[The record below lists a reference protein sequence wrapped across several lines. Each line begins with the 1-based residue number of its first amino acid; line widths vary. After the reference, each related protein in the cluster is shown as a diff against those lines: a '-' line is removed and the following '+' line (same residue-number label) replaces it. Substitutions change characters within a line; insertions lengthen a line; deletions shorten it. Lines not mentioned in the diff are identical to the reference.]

1 MDSALMVVRELDSA
15 LMVVRG
21 AGFSL
26 DGSKE
31 S

>member
-1 MDSALMVVRELDSA
+1 MLVRRANSA

-26 DGSKE
+26 DGGKE
-31 S
+31 SWIQP